1 MTTKILFTDLDDTLL
16 DDNKNVSTEDL
27 RSINEMITA
36 GHRFVIA
43 TGRPLYSAKV
53 VAKSLDLYRDGIFLV
68 TSNGAAIY
76 DCGSEKV
83 ISARTVNPGFVGRMF
98 DAAMAEDLHIHTY
111 TDTHVVS
118 LRRTKELE
126 IYCDRIRMPFRILEK
141 IPEDLP
147 APPPKFV
154 LMSIK
159 DNSRKILE
167 DFRDRHSYLTDGKVQ
182 NVFSND
188 YLLEYLPLGI
198 SKGEGLKDLCSL
210 LGIPV
215 ECSVAAGD
223 EANDIPML
231 DAAGLG
237 VVVRNGND
245 EAKSHAGYI
254 CERTNNES
262 AISEIIEKFLMNN

>member
-16 DDNKNVSTEDL
+16 DDDKNVSEKDL
-27 RSINEMITA
+27 DSINEMISA

-43 TGRPLYSAKV
+43 TGRPVYSAQV
-53 VAKSLDLYRDGIFLV
+53 VARSLDLYRDGIFLV
-68 TSNGAAIY
+68 TSNGGAIF
-76 DCGSEKV
+76 DCGREEI
-83 ISARTVNPGFVGRMF
+83 ISRKTVDPDLVGVMF
-98 DAAMAEDLHIHTY
+98 DEALSEGLHIHTY
-111 TDTHVVS
+111 TDTNVVA
-118 LRRTKELE
+118 LKKTQELE
-126 IYCDRIRMPFRILEK
+126 IYCDRIKMPYRILGR

-159 DNSRKILE
+159 PDSREILT
-167 DFRDRHSYLTDGKVQ
+167 DFRDRHIALTDGKVQ
-182 NVFSND
+182 SVFSNA

-198 SKGEGLKDLCSL
+198 SKGRALVTLCEL

-215 ECSVAAGD
+215 ENSVAAGD

-237 VVVRNGND
+237 AVVQNGTD
-245 EAKSHAGYI
+245 EAKSHAGYVTKN
-254 CERTNNES
+254 TNNES
-262 AISEIIEKFLMNN
+262 AISEIIEKFIMNN